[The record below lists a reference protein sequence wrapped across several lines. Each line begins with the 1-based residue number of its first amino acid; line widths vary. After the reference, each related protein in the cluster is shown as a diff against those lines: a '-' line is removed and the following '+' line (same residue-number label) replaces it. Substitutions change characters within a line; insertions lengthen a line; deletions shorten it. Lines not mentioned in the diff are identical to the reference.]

1 MSLENEIKA
10 RFGGIW
16 NSIVVLFV
24 VMQPGFE
31 LDDDLRQKICS
42 AIRKN
47 TTPRHVPA
55 KIIAVE
61 EIPKTISGKI
71 VEIAV
76 RDVIHGKT
84 VANTDALAN
93 PEALNLYKN
102 LAELQH

>member
-1 MSLENEIKA
+1 VVGQEWQDDT
-10 RFGGIW
+10 R
-16 NSIVVLFV
+16 VVLFV
-24 VMQPGFE
+24 VMQTGHQ
-31 LDDDLRQKICS
+31 LDDDLRGKICRT
-42 AIRKN
+42 IRQN

-55 KIIAVE
+55 KILAVT

-93 PEALNLYKN
+93 PDALDLYKN
-102 LAELQH
+102 LPELQH